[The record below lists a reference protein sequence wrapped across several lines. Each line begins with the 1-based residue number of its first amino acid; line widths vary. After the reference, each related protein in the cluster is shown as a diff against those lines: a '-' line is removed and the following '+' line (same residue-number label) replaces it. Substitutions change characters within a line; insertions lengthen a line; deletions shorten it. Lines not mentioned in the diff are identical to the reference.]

1 MNHNFSHMEIS
12 QASYLKNLP
21 YYQQIYDY
29 FKRQIQYGK
38 LLPNQKLPPESQL
51 KDQFKVCRST
61 IHKALE
67 HSKTMGLLYS
77 IPRKGYYVAGG
88 VPPVIL
94 APLAKPDYPFVRL
107 VPLKPRIPF
116 NAFHRLCR
124 LDVEIPYESEVLR
137 TRFEKAF
144 AGGCHTLLKV
154 EPAAAYMRTLKSR
167 VLSSL
172 KCLHGLQ
179 ISSSQLTLVQGEY
192 DAYRNVLALL
202 GRGEGRYIIMRS
214 SCNQCLQ
221 RMTTDQGFKV
231 KLIHGAS
238 EEGFLR
244 QAEVMLR
251 KGIARAICIE
261 SRCDYTY
268 GTSLSDQA
276 KECLLSLA
284 RRYHIPLIE
293 MDYDRELDG
302 GSFQPLFFKDPGSV
316 IYISCVSKT
325 LDVLFDLKL
334 VLAATD
340 VIASLRH
347 LNESWS
353 LVRERCVRAY
363 AAVLKPEFL
372 VTEVVRMRRDLAL
385 TRSVLEEE
393 LVQQVDKQ
401 VSCFFPVAGASI
413 MFHLPFKV
421 NERLL
426 LTRLQEC
433 GICHRQLQSFCTV
446 DMPFKMLKIFF
457 SAMPVWVAR
466 KLARTLSQIINESVQ
481 CSISRSNEFM
491 YHAAAV
497 QLA

>member
-1 MNHNFSHMEIS
+1 M
-12 QASYLKNLP
+12 
-21 YYQQIYDY
+21 
-29 FKRQIQYGK
+29 
-38 LLPNQKLPPESQL
+38 
-51 KDQFKVCRST
+51 
-61 IHKALE
+61 
-67 HSKTMGLLYS
+67 
-77 IPRKGYYVAGG
+77 
-88 VPPVIL
+88 
-94 APLAKPDYPFVRL
+94 
-107 VPLKPRIPF
+107 
-116 NAFHRLCR
+116 
-124 LDVEIPYESEVLR
+124 
-137 TRFEKAF
+137 
-144 AGGCHTLLKV
+144 TL
-154 EPAAAYMRTLKSR
+154 
-167 VLSSL
+167 
-172 KCLHGLQ
+172 
-179 ISSSQLTLVQGEY
+179 
-192 DAYRNVLALL
+192 
-202 GRGEGRYIIMRS
+202 
-214 SCNQCLQ
+214 
-221 RMTTDQGFKV
+221 DQGFKV
-231 KLIHGAS
+231 KLIHAAS
-238 EEGFLR
+238 EEAFLSR
-244 QAEVMLR
+244 TAVVL
-251 KGIARAICIE
+251 KKVLPRAIYVE

-268 GTSLSDQA
+268 GTPLSDRA
-276 KECLLSLA
+276 KDDLLALA
-284 RRYHIPLIE
+284 RHYHIPLIE
-293 MDYDRELDG
+293 VDYDRELDSG
-302 GSFQPLFFKDPGSV
+302 DFQPIFFKNPGSV

-353 LVRERCVRAY
+353 LVRERCVQAY

-457 SAMPVWVAR
+457 SAMPGCAAR

-481 CSISRSNEFM
+481 FSTI
-491 YHAAAV
+491 
-497 QLA
+497 